1 MADKTYGVAKDV
13 KRALGRKVREMR
25 TARGWSQEQMGEASD
40 LHWTY
45 VGQVERGE
53 RNLTLNSIHSIA
65 KAFKIKISALTQG
78 VD

>member
-1 MADKTYGVAKDV
+1 
-13 KRALGRKVREMR
+13 MR

-53 RNLTLNSIHSIA
+53 RNLTLASIHSIA
-65 KAFKIKISALTQG
+65 RAFKIKISELTQG
-78 VD
+78 ID